1 MINEGYEGNIDQTLG
16 FFHFPDLRQPAMSHL
31 SSVFELIR
39 LGSPHLAQPTV
50 EPVLWGPGL
59 HSCHSP
65 APSHGQAQ
73 LSMLHPL
80 MNTSVAS
87 ISWQL

>member
-1 MINEGYEGNIDQTLG
+1 
-16 FFHFPDLRQPAMSHL
+16 MSHL
-31 SSVFELIR
+31 SSIVELIR

-50 EPVLWGPGL
+50 EPALWGPGP
-59 HSCHSP
+59 HSCP
-65 APSHGQAQ
+65 TLAPPYGQAR
-73 LSMLHPL
+73 LSMLYPL

>member
-1 MINEGYEGNIDQTLG
+1 
-16 FFHFPDLRQPAMSHL
+16 MSHL
-31 SSVFELIR
+31 SSRVELIR

-50 EPVLWGPGL
+50 EPALWGPGL
-59 HSCHSP
+59 HRCP
-65 APSHGQAQ
+65 TAAPSYGQAR

-87 ISWQL
+87 ISWPL